1 MSKSIPLSSFISAVL
16 LISSYLPAFAK
27 PVKFSDGVT
36 FDFKGCFQ
44 SSDGNDVTC
53 VGDLLSRR
61 GERTVEIHRATSDG
75 SNIFSYIVNSK
86 GKTYIANE
94 VTIGDDFVCKENPD
108 ATDFNSLSCG
118 SKSMVFVE
126 GVSYRASY
134 IFRDVPLPTPKISLF
149 SMANVLKFRNIIVK
163 SER

>member
-1 MSKSIPLSSFISAVL
+1 MSKSIPLSLFISVVL
-16 LISSYLPAFAK
+16 ITSSYLPAFAK

-61 GERTVEIHRATSDG
+61 GERTVEIYRDT
-75 SNIFSYIVNSK
+75 SYIVNSK
-86 GKTYIANE
+86 GKTYMANE
-94 VTIGDDFVCKENPD
+94 VTIGDDFVCKENPGEI
-108 ATDFNSLSCG
+108 DFNNLSCG
-118 SKSMVFVE
+118 SKTMVFVE

-134 IFRDVPLPTPKISLF
+134 TFRDISLPTPKISLF
-149 SMANVLKFRNIIVK
+149 SMANVLKFRNIVVK
-163 SER
+163 SGR